1 MKNLK
6 LSTKMGIGFGILLL
20 IAFILGG
27 MAAWTMTR
35 MAGESATLSNEYV
48 PEVEVAN
55 EMERAS
61 LMTMYNM
68 RGYAYTREQGY
79 LEQGRA
85 YLENV
90 KTNLRNAGE
99 LAARSPH
106 LAKLKEAVEVV
117 EGRVAEYEKLADETV
132 AKNGDIDQM
141 RRQMDVSAADF
152 LSNAEGYL
160 SEQNRLLQEDFASET
175 SETQLN
181 ERLGKNILI
190 NEVIDLGNAI
200 RVGNFKSQ
208 ATRRPEVMRDAL
220 QHFTGID
227 EKLVELKAIT
237 RKDANLEMLTKIRTA
252 AESYQKAMNDL
263 LAAWV
268 ALEDLNKRRNDVA
281 DDVLTEAKGASE
293 KGIEETMVI
302 ADQAHASLSLS
313 SKIMIAG
320 LILALIVGASIAVII
335 TRGIVKPMLKGVDFA
350 TFVSDGDLTA
360 DIDIDQKDEVGML
373 ADALRGMIGRLR
385 DIVRDV
391 KAAADNV
398 SSGSQELSA
407 SSEEMSQGAS
417 EQAASAEEVSSS
429 MEQMASNIRQN
440 ADNAAETERI
450 ALKSAEDALKGGD
463 AVAETVSAM
472 KDIAQKISIIEEIAR
487 QTDLLALNAAIEA
500 ARAGEH
506 GKGFA
511 VVASEVRKLAERS
524 QKAAGEISKLSI
536 SSVAVAE
543 KAGDMLTRIVPD
555 IQRTAEL
562 VQEISAACNEQ
573 NSGADQINKAIQQL
587 DNVIQ
592 QNASVSEEMASTSE
606 GLASQ
611 AEQLQAT
618 IDFFNIDGNGR
629 GKRQLSYSRTGKQPI
644 HNVAHIQTKNR
655 GRNTRRDRQHSNG
668 TMEAPPNQVI
678 QMDEPDKD
686 WEGQDSEFERY

>member
-1 MKNLK
+1 MKDLK
-6 LSTKMGIGFGILLL
+6 LSTKMGIGFGMLLL

-27 MAAWTMTR
+27 MASWTMTR
-35 MAGESATLSNEYV
+35 MAGQSKVLSDEYV
-48 PEVEVAN
+48 AEVEVAN
-55 EMERAS
+55 RVERAS
-61 LMTMYNM
+61 LMTMFNM
-68 RGYAYTREQGY
+68 RGYAYSQEQRFLDQGLSY
-79 LEQGRA
+79 LE
-85 YLENV
+85 EV
-90 KTNLRNAGE
+90 KAHLRDAE
-99 LAARSPH
+99 DLAARSRH
-106 LAKLKEAVEVV
+106 LTKLKEAIRIVED
-117 EGRVAEYEKLADETV
+117 RVAKYEEMAAETV
-132 AKNGDIDQM
+132 ERNGEINRM
-141 RRQMDVSAADF
+141 RNQMDVSAVNF
-152 LSNAEGYL
+152 LSNSKDFLAD
-160 SEQNRLLQEDFASET
+160 QNRLMREEFGTIAGQE
-175 SETQLN
+175 QLN
-181 ERLGKNILI
+181 ERLQKNILI
-190 NEVIDLGNAI
+190 NEIIDLGNAV

-208 ATRRPEVMRDAL
+208 ATRDPGVMREALKIFSQIDA
-220 QHFTGID
+220 
-227 EKLVELKAIT
+227 KMAELSTIT
-237 RKDANLEMLTKIRTA
+237 RMDSHVQMLANVRSA
-252 AESYQKAMNDL
+252 ADGYQKAMNDL
-263 LAAWV
+263 LEAWI
-268 ALEDLNKRRNDVA
+268 AQEDLSNRRVDVA
-281 DDVLTEAKGASE
+281 EELLAEAKAVAE
-293 KGIEETMVI
+293 KGIEETMDI
-302 ADQAHASLSLS
+302 AEQAQRSLGLS

-320 LILALIVGASIAVII
+320 LLVALILGVIIAVVI
-335 TRGIVKPMLKGVDFA
+335 TRGIVNPMLMGVDFA
-350 TFVSDGDLTA
+350 KQVSGGDLTA

-385 DIVRDV
+385 NIVADV

-450 ALKSAEDALKGGD
+450 ALKSAEDARAGGK
-463 AVAETVSAM
+463 AVSETVTAM
-472 KDIAQKISIIEEIAR
+472 KEIAEKISIIEEIAR

-524 QKAAGEISKLSI
+524 QTAAGEISALSV

-543 KAGDMLTRIVPD
+543 QAGDMLTGILPD

-618 IDFFNIDGNGR
+618 IDFFKINGNGR
-629 GKRQLSYSRTGKQPI
+629 SRASHSGG
-644 HNVAHIQTKNR
+644 R
-655 GRNTRRDRQHSNG
+655 GRSTRKIAHTRQTGGGRETGRDREYNG
-668 TMEAPPNQVI
+668 AMEVPPNQVI
-678 QMDEPDKD
+678 RMEEPEAE
-686 WEGQDSEFERY
+686 WEGNESEFEKY

>member
-6 LSTKMGIGFGILLL
+6 LATKMGIGFGILLL

-55 EMERAS
+55 EVERAS
-61 LMTMYNM
+61 LMTMFNM
-68 RGYAYTREQGY
+68 RGYAYTREQQF
-79 LEQGRA
+79 LDQGLA
-85 YLENV
+85 YLEEV
-90 KTNLRNAGE
+90 KAHLADAE
-99 LAARSPH
+99 DLAARSPH
-106 LAKLKEAVEVV
+106 LTKLKEAIRVV
-117 EGRVAEYEKLADETV
+117 GDRLAEYEKMARDTIKRNEV
-132 AKNGDIDQM
+132 IDRMRDQM
-141 RRQMDVSAADF
+141 NVSAVNFISNSEDF
-152 LSNAEGYL
+152 LSD
-160 SEQNRLLQEDFASET
+160 QNRLLQEEFET
-175 SETQLN
+175 TGDVARLN
-181 ERLGKNILI
+181 ERLQKNVLI
-190 NEVIDLGNAI
+190 NDIIDLGNAI

-208 ATRRPEVMRDAL
+208 ATRDPEVMRESLKLFSQIDA
-220 QHFTGID
+220 
-227 EKLVELKAIT
+227 KMAELGAIT
-237 RKDANLEMLTKIRTA
+237 RIDRHIKMLANVRSA
-252 AESYQKAMNDL
+252 ADNYQKAMTDL
-263 LAAWV
+263 LKAWI
-268 ALEDLNKRRNDVA
+268 ALEDLSQRRVSVA
-281 DDVLTEAKGASE
+281 EELLSEAKAVAE
-293 KGIEETMVI
+293 KGIEETMAI
-302 ADQAHASLSLS
+302 ADQAEASLGLS

-320 LILALIVGASIAVII
+320 LLIALIIGVIIAVVI
-335 TRGIVKPMLKGVDFA
+335 TRGIVNPMLMGVDFA
-350 TFVSDGDLTA
+350 KQVSDGDLTA

-373 ADALRGMIGRLR
+373 SDALRGMIDRLR
-385 DIVRDV
+385 SIVADV

-450 ALKSAEDALKGGD
+450 ALKSAENAQTGGK
-463 AVAETVSAM
+463 AVSETVTAM
-472 KDIAQKISIIEEIAR
+472 KDIAEKISIIEEIAR

-524 QKAAGEISKLSI
+524 QLAAGEISKLSV

-543 KAGDMLTRIVPD
+543 QAGEMLTGILPD

-618 IDFFNIDGNGR
+618 IDFFNINGNGGR
-629 GKRQLSYSRTGKQPI
+629 RLSRSGGQGRSTRKIAHTGPSG
-644 HNVAHIQTKNR
+644 R
-655 GRNTRRDRQHSNG
+655 GRETGRSREYNG
-668 TMEAPPNQVI
+668 TTEVPPNQVI
-678 QMDEPDKD
+678 QMNEPEAD
-686 WEGQDSEFERY
+686 WEGNESEFEKY